1 MQPER
6 RRAPRHPF
14 TARAEIIDEKESV
27 RTVSRVSDL
36 SLHGCYVEMMNPL
49 PQGTNVLME
58 IYTETEFLE
67 THATVV
73 YLEPKQGM
81 GLTFTE
87 MPPFFAR
94 VLSKWVEQAGKQK
107 AY

>member
-1 MQPER
+1 MGPER

-14 TARAEIIDEKESV
+14 IATADIIDEKERL
-27 RTVSRVSDL
+27 RTTSRVSDL
-36 SLHGCYVEMMNPL
+36 SLHGCYVEMANPF

-73 YLEPKQGM
+73 YLEPQQGM
-81 GLTFTE
+81 GVTFTQ
-87 MPPFFAR
+87 MHAYFAG
-94 VLSKWVEQAGKQK
+94 VLNKWLEKAGK
-107 AY
+107 

>member
-1 MQPER
+1 MRLER

-14 TARAEIIDEKESV
+14 VATADIVDEKESV
-27 RTVSRVSDL
+27 RTTTRVSDL

-58 IYTETEFLE
+58 IYTDTEFLE

-73 YLEPKQGM
+73 YFEPKQGM

-87 MPPFFAR
+87 MPACFAS
-94 VLSKWVEQAGKQK
+94 VLNKWLEQAGG
-107 AY
+107 

>member
-1 MQPER
+1 MRLER

-14 TARAEIIDEKESV
+14 VASADIVDERESV
-27 RTVSRVSDL
+27 RTTSRVSDL

-58 IYTETEFLE
+58 IYTDTEFLE

-73 YLEPKQGM
+73 YFEPKQGM

-87 MPPFFAR
+87 MPACFAS
-94 VLSKWVEQAGKQK
+94 VLNKWLEQASG
-107 AY
+107 